1 MSRRFEMGST
11 LSTSRALLS
20 VFSFEAFGSPDAAT
34 MDKASGHHQASH
46 PKCFVQPITIAIEQ
60 GEGGHGRAG
69 KPSSQS
75 NPRDL
80 SRKMG
85 APGAHPAQEIAI
97 EGEVEAHQ
105 LGDRDVVASEIV
117 GDCGPDPRKKIRVV
131 EPMAIENG
139 LSRACTFFAATQ
151 YIGPGY

>member
-1 MSRRFEMGST
+1 MGST

-34 MDKASGHHQASH
+34 MDKASGYHQASH
-46 PKCFVQPITIAIEQ
+46 PKFFVQPIRIAIEQ
-60 GEGGHGRAG
+60 GEAG
-69 KPSSQS
+69 TAAQGSLHH
-75 NPRDL
+75 NPIRVIFL
-80 SRKMG
+80 ARW
-85 APGAHPAQEIAI
+85 ARLCGAHPAQEIAI

-117 GDCGPDPRKKIRVV
+117 GGCGPDPRKKIRVV

-151 YIGPGY
+151 YNGPGY